1 MHLSHRLPSLA
12 VLAGLAATPAAAH
25 VTLDLA
31 EAPAD
36 SYVRVAIRV
45 PHGCSGAATTGLR
58 LQVPPGLRGVKPAP
72 KPGWTLDIAPGEAG
86 GAPAASAASA
96 ASAAAAGEHG
106 EGPTIK
112 EVAWRG
118 GPLPDDRFDEFLL
131 LFRTPAAPGETLW
144 FPFVQECEGGAVAR
158 WIERPQPGQPR
169 PARPAWALRLVPK
182 P

>member
-1 MHLSHRLPSLA
+1 MNLRHRLASLA
-12 VLAGLAATPAAAH
+12 ALAGLAAVPAVAH

-58 LQVPPGLRGVKPAP
+58 LQVPPGLRAVKPAP
-72 KPGWTLDIAPGEAG
+72 KPGWTLAVVPGEEG
-86 GAPAASAASA
+86 GAPAAPG
-96 ASAAAAGEHG
+96 AAGGEHA
-106 EGPTIK
+106 EGPTVK
-112 EVAWRG
+112 EIAWRG
-118 GPLPDDRFDEFLL
+118 GQLPDDRFDEFLL
-131 LFRTPAAPGETLW
+131 LFRTPATPGETLW

-158 WIERPQPGQPR
+158 WIDRPQPGQPR

>member
-1 MHLSHRLPSLA
+1 MNLRQRLASL
-12 VLAGLAATPAAAH
+12 VLLAGLAALPAAAH

-45 PHGCSGAATTGLR
+45 PHGCSGAATTAIR

-72 KPGWTLDIAPGEAG
+72 KPGWTLAIVPGEAG
-86 GAPAASAASA
+86 AAPPAPGAL
-96 ASAAAAGEHG
+96 AGEPGG
-106 EGPTIK
+106 EDPVVK

-118 GPLPDDRFDEFLL
+118 GPLPDGQFDEFLL

>member
-1 MHLSHRLPSLA
+1 VHLSHRLPSLA
-12 VLAGLAATPAAAH
+12 VLAGLAAAPAAAH

-36 SYVRVAIRV
+36 SYVRVAVRV

-58 LQVPPGLRGVKPAP
+58 LQIPPGLRGVKPAP
-72 KPGWTLDIAPGEAG
+72 KPGWTLVTMPGEVGGVAAG
-86 GAPAASAASA
+86 P
-96 ASAAAAGEHG
+96 AGEHG
-106 EGPTIK
+106 GEGPAIK

-131 LFRTPAAPGETLW
+131 LFRTPPAPGETLW
-144 FPFVQECEGGAVAR
+144 FPLVQECEGGAVAR